1 MKLKKTDQLLKEEHD
16 RQDIGFGT
24 KITGKE
30 TRLINADGNFNVKLI
45 NQPFSAWL
53 NLYNR
58 LIIMSWGK
66 FAGLILLAFLAVNL
80 LFAFIYYGIGA
91 EHLEGIIAQN
101 NIERFA
107 ESFFFSTQTLTTVG
121 YGRISPVGFWA
132 SFVASIES
140 LLGLLAFALAT
151 GLLYGKFSRPIANI
165 QYSKKA
171 LISPYLETKAF
182 MFRIINERSH
192 QLIEVKAELVLSR
205 LEKKEDGSMIRKY
218 YGLKLER
225 NLVNFFPSNWTL
237 VHAITEESPLY
248 NQNENDLEESETE
261 ILILVKGF
269 DDAFAQ
275 TVHSRHSYIPKEI
288 VWNAKFENMQENIG
302 QITVVDLAKLSDF
315 QIVTSVEL
323 SKYHL
328 F

>member
-1 MKLKKTDQLLKEEHD
+1 MKLKKTEQLIKEEQD

-30 TRLINADGNFNVKLI
+30 TRLINADGNFNVKLV
-45 NQPFSAWL
+45 NQPFRAWA

-58 LIIMSWGK
+58 LIIMSWAK
-66 FAGLILLAFLAVNL
+66 FTLLILGVFMVVNFI
-80 LFAFIYYGIGA
+80 FALIYFGIGA
-91 EHLEGIIAQN
+91 NNLAGILAKN
-101 NIERFA
+101 DLERFS
-107 ESFFFSTQTLTTVG
+107 ECFFFSTQTLTTVG

-151 GLLYGKFSRPIANI
+151 GLLYGKFSRPVANVR
-165 QYSKKA
+165 YSKKA
-171 LISPYLETKAF
+171 LIAPYLETKAL

-192 QLIEVKAELVLSR
+192 QLIEVKVEVVLSR
-205 LEKKEDGSMIRKY
+205 LEKKEDGSPIRKY

-225 NLVNFFPSNWTL
+225 NLVNFFPSNWTI
-237 VHAITEESPLY
+237 VHAITEESPL
-248 NQNENDLEESETE
+248 NGHTTNDLDDSETE

-275 TVHSRHSYIPKEI
+275 TVHSRHSYIADEI
-288 VWNAKFENMQENIG
+288 VWNAKFENMQENQG
-302 QITVVDLAKLSDF
+302 NITVVDLAKLSDY
-315 QIVTSVEL
+315 QLVT
-323 SKYHL
+323 
-328 F
+328 